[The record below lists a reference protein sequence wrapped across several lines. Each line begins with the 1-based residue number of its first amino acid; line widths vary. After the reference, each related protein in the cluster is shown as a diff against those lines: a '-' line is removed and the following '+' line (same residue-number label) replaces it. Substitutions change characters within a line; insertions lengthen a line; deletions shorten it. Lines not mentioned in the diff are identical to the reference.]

1 MVKQSKRHSS
11 SARPSPARAA
21 KQKDSGDQPKIPCK
35 TVKKAIL
42 KSIAE
47 QVDFQ
52 VDNAK
57 SAGEST
63 YGIANAIIRQFKE
76 SQPWLNRNL
85 YSHYVKTNKPPR
97 VITVD
102 TSIQVMSSLDS
113 EPIAGAA
120 PSTEVTKVLQKG
132 GRPKGST
139 NKNIAELA
147 TRIIKAKNHAAVE
160 FGKVKSETCGKKRV
174 RKGSLDSIIE
184 EAREKFNLPTEVK
197 LNKKTIRSRFKPAH
211 KIRVA
216 H

>member
-1 MVKQSKRHSS
+1 MVKQSKRRSS

-35 TVKKAIL
+35 TVKNAIL

-47 QVDFQ
+47 QVDVQ

-102 TSIQVMSSLDS
+102 TSVQLMSSLDS

-120 PSTEVTKVLQKG
+120 PSTEVTKILQKG
-132 GRPKGST
+132 G
-139 NKNIAELA
+139 
-147 TRIIKAKNHAAVE
+147 
-160 FGKVKSETCGKKRV
+160 
-174 RKGSLDSIIE
+174 
-184 EAREKFNLPTEVK
+184 
-197 LNKKTIRSRFKPAH
+197 
-211 KIRVA
+211 
-216 H
+216 